1 MASDPDVNAVTPR
14 NLTGCLP
21 RRQRGSHL
29 RTKAARGG
37 AVEMRTRRG
46 MPHGFF
52 VMSKLYSEALQA
64 ADCAG
69 DRLLEALRK

>member
-1 MASDPDVNAVTPR
+1 
-14 NLTGCLP
+14 
-21 RRQRGSHL
+21 
-29 RTKAARGG
+29 
-37 AVEMRTRRG
+37 MRTRRG